1 MSFDWIGPIQIAKSK
16 QTSKVQQQFDIRCQL
31 EHFEYDMN
39 RTLIFKTESESMY
52 PPKVYI
58 ETNLHVAKDF
68 GKHIV

>member
-1 MSFDWIGPIQIAKSK
+1 MFKDNFNIW
-16 QTSKVQQQFDIRCQL
+16 RQL

-68 GKHIV
+68 GKHIVSRNTTPGPCQNDSQNY

>member
-1 MSFDWIGPIQIAKSK
+1 MIELAPSK
-16 QTSKVQQQFDIRCQL
+16 QQNVNKNPKFKDNFDIWRQL
-31 EHFEYDMN
+31 EHFEYGMN
-39 RTLIFKTESESMY
+39 LSLIFNTESESKY

>member
-1 MSFDWIGPIQIAKSK
+1 MINLAPSNWQ
-16 QTSKVQQQFDIRCQL
+16 KVNKHPKFKDNFNIRRQL

-39 RTLIFKTESESMY
+39 HTLILKTDSESKY